1 MVSLLEALYSY
12 TTTALA
18 ETPEEIFEL
27 TVGVRQGGPESP
39 MLYNLFMD
47 FVMRIFLETCKQ
59 QKIKFLKLNY
69 KIPASASTSNR
80 ETAGILTVDWCG
92 YADDLSLCFDDE
104 KSLKQG
110 VHILNETFKKYQLN
124 VNAIKKQNYDI

>member
-1 MVSLLEALYSY
+1 MKKPVFVLFVDLTAAFDHVNRQWLFQTIKSRYNDQRLEPMVSLLEALYSY

-59 QKIKFLKLNY
+59 QKIF
-69 KIPASASTSNR
+69 S
-80 ETAGILTVDWCG
+80 
-92 YADDLSLCFDDE
+92 
-104 KSLKQG
+104 
-110 VHILNETFKKYQLN
+110 
-124 VNAIKKQNYDI
+124 